1 MGGTGGGYSW
11 ALLWW
16 AELVKTLIRLTV
28 DGWGWV
34 PTLLVVW
41 PEATQN
47 WSLPGLFGGANGRL
61 WEGSR
66 QRSTS
71 QNFCCQCPC
80 PHGEPQPPPA
90 SAGDPPT
97 LEDRSGSVSPG
108 VTASSPGSRC
118 THYFVCALQEWSLC
132 FPQSCQSPAIKSH

>member
-47 WSLPGLFGGANGRL
+47 WRLPGLFGGDNGGL

-66 QRSTS
+66 QGLLPRISAASVLVPTVS
-71 QNFCCQCPC
+71 
-80 PHGEPQPPPA
+80 HSHPA

-97 LEDRSGSVSPG
+97 LAGRSGSVSPG